1 MLIVDCK
8 PHADKFQSRLLWLFI
23 QKSTINNS
31 VLVGQHLI
39 QQLPQCG
46 TATAV
51 RN

>member
-1 MLIVDCK
+1 MENPRGQIS
-8 PHADKFQSRLLWLFI
+8 SRLLWLFI

-39 QQLPQCG
+39 QQLPQYG
-46 TATAV
+46 IATAV